1 MSKSD
6 KPAPPPSSTPLER
19 GYQPKTVT
27 DGYKPNPK
35 GGHQPTTSQG
45 APSKP
50 PSNPPNQGS
59 GGKK

>member
-6 KPAPPPSSTPLER
+6 KPPAPPSAPLLER
-19 GYQPKTVT
+19 GYQPKTG
-27 DGYKPNPK
+27 GYKPSPK
-35 GGHQPTTSQG
+35 GGHQPTTNQG
-45 APSKP
+45 TTTKP